1 MFLLL
6 AFEFSSRPPVSVYGT
21 GIYKAI
27 VAFLVSVVSSTSLLY
42 FHSPSH
48 FNRINTSIC
57 LILSLCAWPG
67 LSIPWFD

>member
-27 VAFLVSVVSSTSLLY
+27 VAFLVSVVSSTSLL
-42 FHSPSH
+42 FFTPLH
-48 FNRINTSIC
+48 TSTTYC
-57 LILSLCAWPG
+57 TWFFLILRLCA
-67 LSIPWFD
+67 